1 LCVPRFFFKIAIKSI
16 CLTIEVQRWYPSST
30 TIFIAG
36 DKTTLDEK
44 DEESY
49 HLTTEEG
56 PPVLEVEHMPSWR
69 RKMPPLGSKIG
80 GLQRTTMVQH
90 VIATDTPRLSQA

>member
-1 LCVPRFFFKIAIKSI
+1 MVCTHILFKIVIKSI

-49 HLTTEEG
+49 HRTTEEG

-69 RKMPPLGSKIG
+69 RTMPPFGIKDRWSTKDHHG
-80 GLQRTTMVQH
+80 
-90 VIATDTPRLSQA
+90 TPCHCNRYTPS